1 MEKCMI
7 LVRAPA
13 GVVLL
18 ALGALACPVAW
29 AQDSGFYIGGNG
41 GLSAATIDD
50 RKIRAELANSGLATP
65 AISDNERDAGFK
77 LFGGYRFCRY
87 FALEGGYFNL
97 GKFGF
102 TATTVPDG
110 TLAGSIRLQGA
121 NIDAVGILPF
131 TDSFSAF
138 GRFGA
143 NYAQARDHFGG
154 SGAVAVLD
162 PSRDRSS
169 TSDKFGFGLEYD
181 FTERLG
187 ARIEAERYRI
197 NDAVGNRGDVDM
209 LSLGVLYRF
218 GAKAAPAPAR
228 TAMTAPPPEWVSPPR
243 TVELQPVVQP
253 VMAPRKDIVLVFE
266 ELHFQ
271 FNKSDL
277 TDDSRA
283 ILKRSIRILHDNP
296 AAHVRLAGY
305 ASAHGTDEYNRKLSE
320 RRAKAVERY
329 LIEQGRIDP
338 ARLTIV
344 GYGDSR
350 PEEYEVSP
358 NDEESAAAR
367 ANMRVRFEVIV
378 D

>member
-1 MEKCMI
+1 MI

-13 GVVLL
+13 GAVLL
-18 ALGALACPVAW
+18 AFGALACPVAW

-50 RKIRAELANSGLATP
+50 RKIRAELANAGLATP

-97 GKFGF
+97 EKFSF

-121 NIDAVGILPF
+121 NIDAVAILPF

-154 SGAVAVLD
+154 AGAVAVLD
-162 PSRDRSS
+162 PSRDKST

-187 ARIEAERYRI
+187 ARVEAERYRI
-197 NDAVGNRGDVDM
+197 NDAVGNRGDIDM
-209 LSLGVLYRF
+209 LSLGLLYRF
-218 GAKAAPAPAR
+218 GAKAAPAPAP
-228 TAMTAPPPEWVSPPR
+228 TAMTAPPPEWVSPQ
-243 TVELQPVVQP
+243 TTAELQPVVQP
-253 VMAPRKDIVLVFE
+253 VMERKDVVLLFE
-266 ELHFQ
+266 QLHFQ

-277 TDDSRA
+277 TEDSRA

-296 AAHVRLAGY
+296 ATHVRLAGY
-305 ASAHGTDEYNRKLSE
+305 ASAHGTEEYNRKLSE
-320 RRAKAVERY
+320 RRAKAVQQY
-329 LIEQGRIDP
+329 LIEEGRIEP
-338 ARLTIV
+338 SRLTIV

>member
-1 MEKCMI
+1 MI
-7 LVRAPA
+7 LARAPA
-13 GVVLL
+13 GLVLL
-18 ALGALACPVAW
+18 ALAALACPLAW
-29 AQDSGFYIGGNG
+29 AQDAGFYIGGNG

-65 AISDNERDAGFK
+65 TISDNERDAGFK

-110 TLAGSIRLQGA
+110 TLSGNIRLQGA
-121 NIDAVGILPF
+121 NIDAVAILPF

-143 NYAQARDHFGG
+143 NYAQARDHFYA
-154 SGAVAVLD
+154 SGAVIVID
-162 PSRDRSS
+162 PRRDRNS

-181 FTERLG
+181 FTEHLG
-187 ARIEAERYRI
+187 ARVEAERYRI
-197 NDAVGNRGDVDM
+197 NDAVGNRGDIDM
-209 LSLGVLYRF
+209 LSLGLLYRF
-218 GAKAAPAPAR
+218 GAKAAPAR
-228 TAMTAPPPEWVSPPR
+228 TAATTAPPPEWVAPQQ
-243 TVELQPVVQP
+243 TVELPPVAQPVL
-253 VMAPRKDIVLVFE
+253 AHKDIVLVFE

-277 TDDSRA
+277 TEASRA
-283 ILKRSIRILHDNP
+283 ILKRSIGILRDNP
-296 AAHVRLAGY
+296 ATHVRLAGY
-305 ASAHGTDEYNRKLSE
+305 ASAHGTQEYNRKLSE
-320 RRAKAVERY
+320 RRAKAVEQY
-329 LIEQGRIDP
+329 LIDEGHIDP
-338 ARLTIV
+338 SRLTIV

-350 PEEYEVSP
+350 PEEYEAAP
-358 NDEESAAAR
+358 NDEESAAAH